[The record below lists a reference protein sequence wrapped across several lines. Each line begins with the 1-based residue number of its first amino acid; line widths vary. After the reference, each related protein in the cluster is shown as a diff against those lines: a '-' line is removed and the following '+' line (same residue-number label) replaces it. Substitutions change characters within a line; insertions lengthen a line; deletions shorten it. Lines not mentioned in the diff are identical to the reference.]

1 MRAVRAVLV
10 VWFLLLATL
19 PLAWL
24 ALTSVKTYQDT
35 VSAHA
40 KFVPWSGPF
49 APDPRAEDSVRFAAT
64 LDAYRNL
71 AKPVAGTPN
80 DFYHYLG
87 NSIIIGVLSTLA
99 AVCLGTI
106 CA

>member
-1 MRAVRAVLV
+1 MRAVRTVLV
-10 VWFLLLATL
+10 VWFLLVATL

-35 VSAHA
+35 ISAHA
-40 KFVPWSGPF
+40 KFVPWSGPLESNPSG
-49 APDPRAEDSVRFAAT
+49 ADSVRFAAT

-71 AKPVAGTPN
+71 SKPVAGTPN

-87 NSIIIGVLSTLA
+87 NSIVIGVL
-99 AVCLGTI
+99 
-106 CA
+106 